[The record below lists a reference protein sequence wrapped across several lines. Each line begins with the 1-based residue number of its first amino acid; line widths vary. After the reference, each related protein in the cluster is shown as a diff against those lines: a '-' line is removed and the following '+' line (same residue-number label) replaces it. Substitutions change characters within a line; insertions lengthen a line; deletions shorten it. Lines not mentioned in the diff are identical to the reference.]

1 KTVWIRKGT
10 VINKMLDFL
19 DLKYPSI
26 TSITEVPIEKA
37 MTEYRT
43 YLSKQGVRIT
53 TTNYKITANQE
64 KTPIKANSYY
74 VTNLKQFMK
83 FYKDFYFD
91 EEKWDKDIR
100 ARRKLAM
107 TDHK

>member
-1 KTVWIRKGT
+1 MECKTVWIRKGT

-43 YLSKQGVRIT
+43 YLTKRVLELPLLIIRLLL
-53 TTNYKITANQE
+53 
-64 KTPIKANSYY
+64 IKKNTCKS
-74 VTNLKQFMK
+74 
-83 FYKDFYFD
+83 
-91 EEKWDKDIR
+91 
-100 ARRKLAM
+100 
-107 TDHK
+107 

>member
-1 KTVWIRKGT
+1 
-10 VINKMLDFL
+10 MLDFL

-43 YLSKQGVRIT
+43 YLTKQGVRIT

-64 KTPIKANSYY
+64 KTPVKANSYY
-74 VTNLKQFMK
+74 VTNLKQFME
-83 FYKDFYFD
+83 FYENFYFD
-91 EEKWDKDIR
+91 GEECDIDIYNR
-100 ARRKLAM
+100 GQLPLVHDQVNP
-107 TDHK
+107 TQ

>member
-1 KTVWIRKGT
+1 
-10 VINKMLDFL
+10 MLDFL

-43 YLSKQGVRIT
+43 YLTKRGVRIT

-64 KTPIKANSYY
+64 KH
-74 VTNLKQFMK
+74 L
-83 FYKDFYFD
+83 
-91 EEKWDKDIR
+91 
-100 ARRKLAM
+100 
-107 TDHK
+107 